1 MCRKMTTIETQDLSN
16 LEKELTEAEEKALRL
31 INFIT
36 LYKQY
41 DDLPRKERRLVLKQ
55 HKFAYKYYETL
66 KKRIKLIKSR

>member
-1 MCRKMTTIETQDLSN
+1 MTTLETQTLIN

-41 DDLPRKERRLVLKQ
+41 DDLPRKERRLVLRQ
-55 HKFAYKYYETL
+55 HKFAYKYYATL

>member
-1 MCRKMTTIETQDLSN
+1 MTTLEMQNLSN
-16 LEKELTEAEEKALRL
+16 LEKELKEAEVKVFQL
-31 INFIT
+31 ICFIT

>member
-1 MCRKMTTIETQDLSN
+1 MTTLEMQNLSN
-16 LEKELTEAEEKALRL
+16 SEKELTEAEEKVLRL

-41 DDLPRKERRLVLKQ
+41 DDLPRKERKLVLKQ

>member
-1 MCRKMTTIETQDLSN
+1 MTTIEMQNLSN
-16 LEKELTEAEEKALRL
+16 LENELTEVEEKTLRL

-66 KKRIKLIKSR
+66 KKRINLIKSR

>member
-1 MCRKMTTIETQDLSN
+1 MTTLETQTLIN
-16 LEKELTEAEEKALRL
+16 LEKELTEAEEKVLRL

-41 DDLPRKERRLVLKQ
+41 DDLPRKERKLVLKQ

>member
-1 MCRKMTTIETQDLSN
+1 MTTLETQTLSN
-16 LEKELTEAEEKALRL
+16 LEKELSEAEEKALRL

-55 HKFAYKYYETL
+55 HKLAYKYYATL

>member
-1 MCRKMTTIETQDLSN
+1 MTTLEMQNLSN
-16 LEKELTEAEEKALRL
+16 LEKELTEAEEKAFRF

>member
-1 MCRKMTTIETQDLSN
+1 MTTLEMQNLSN
-16 LEKELTEAEEKALRL
+16 LEKELTEVEENTLRL
-31 INFIT
+31 ITFIT

>member
-1 MCRKMTTIETQDLSN
+1 MKTLEMQNLSN
-16 LEKELTEAEEKALRL
+16 LEKELTEAEEKTLRL

-55 HKFAYKYYETL
+55 HKFAYKYYATL

>member
-1 MCRKMTTIETQDLSN
+1 MTTLEMQNLSN
-16 LEKELTEAEEKALRL
+16 LEKELTEVEEKTFLL
-31 INFIT
+31 ISFIT

-41 DDLPRKERRLVLKQ
+41 DDLPRKERRLILKQ

>member
-1 MCRKMTTIETQDLSN
+1 MTTLEMQNLSN
-16 LEKELTEAEEKALRL
+16 LEKELTEVEEKTFLL
-31 INFIT
+31 ISFIT

-55 HKFAYKYYETL
+55 NKFAYKYYETL

>member
-1 MCRKMTTIETQDLSN
+1 MTTLETQTLIN
-16 LEKELTEAEEKALRL
+16 LEKELTEAEEKVLRL

-55 HKFAYKYYETL
+55 HKFAYKYYATL

>member
-1 MCRKMTTIETQDLSN
+1 MTTIEMQDLSN
-16 LEKELTEAEEKALRL
+16 LEKELTEAEEKTLRL

-41 DDLPRKERRLVLKQ
+41 DDLPRKERKLVLKQ
-55 HKFAYKYYETL
+55 HKFAYKYYATL

>member
-1 MCRKMTTIETQDLSN
+1 MTTLEMQNLSN
-16 LEKELTEAEEKALRL
+16 LEKELTEAEEKTLRL

-41 DDLPRKERRLVLKQ
+41 DDLPRKERKLVLKQ

-66 KKRIKLIKSR
+66 KKRIKIIKSR

>member
-1 MCRKMTTIETQDLSN
+1 MTTLETQNLSN
-16 LEKELTEAEEKALRL
+16 LEKELTEAEEKAFRL

-41 DDLPRKERRLVLKQ
+41 DDLPRKERKLVLKQ

>member
-1 MCRKMTTIETQDLSN
+1 MTMLETQTLIN
-16 LEKELTEAEEKALRL
+16 LEKELVEAEEKAFRL
-31 INFIT
+31 ISFIA

-55 HKFAYKYYETL
+55 YKFAYKYYATL

>member
-1 MCRKMTTIETQDLSN
+1 MTTLEMQNLSN
-16 LEKELTEAEEKALRL
+16 SEKELTEAEEKVLRL

-41 DDLPRKERRLVLKQ
+41 DDFPRKERRLVLKQ
-55 HKFAYKYYETL
+55 HKFAYKYYATL

>member
-1 MCRKMTTIETQDLSN
+1 MKTLEMQNLSN
-16 LEKELTEAEEKALRL
+16 LEKELTEAEEKTLRL

-41 DDLPRKERRLVLKQ
+41 DDLPRKERKLVLKQ
-55 HKFAYKYYETL
+55 HKFAYKYYATL